1 MHGNDVH
8 ETLYIVE
15 LMAPVAWLIVKYIL
29 YLRNFFSAS
38 TVVVDNL
45 NA

>member
-29 YLRNFFSAS
+29 YFRNFLLSLHTS
-38 TVVVDNL
+38 GR
-45 NA
+45 

>member
-29 YLRNFFSAS
+29 YLRNFLLSLHTS
-38 TVVVDNL
+38 GR
-45 NA
+45 